1 MQSFKFFHMMII
13 MPNLHA
19 TNSGTLSTTTATGA
33 QVVSILMNQYDM
45 RGAYA
50 TVLCA
55 VNEQLKNF
63 HVTGITRDGRTDAEL
78 RFEEALEVTFAA

>member
-1 MQSFKFFHMMII
+1 M
-13 MPNLHA
+13 
-19 TNSGTLSTTTATGA
+19 LSTATATGA

-63 HVTGITRDGRTDAEL
+63 HVTGIIRDGRTDAEL
-78 RFEEALEVTFAA
+78 KFEEALEVITLFFLMILQSVTV